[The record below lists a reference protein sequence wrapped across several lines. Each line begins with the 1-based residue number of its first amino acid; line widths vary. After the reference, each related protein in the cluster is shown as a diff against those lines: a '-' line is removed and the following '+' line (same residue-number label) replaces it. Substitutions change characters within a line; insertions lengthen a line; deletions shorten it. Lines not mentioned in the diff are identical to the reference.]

1 MKKLLIALVAVAIL
15 AASVVVAAPASAATA
30 RTVTLTEAQANQLYI
45 VTNPYNRAITSRVV
59 DFQPTQVVISTSF
72 EYRAGKTAN
81 TVTTIVPVISNGRL
95 SWRVTSRARNGEAVP
110 QDVINQINTSISTSW
125 RNWVKGKL
133 PTGKITSVTISDVD
147 MVIAYTTA
155 R

>member
-1 MKKLLIALVAVAIL
+1 MKKLLIAIVAVVIL
-15 AASVVVAAPASAATA
+15 ATSAMAVAPASAATA
-30 RTVTLTEAQANQLYI
+30 RTVTITEAQANQLYI
-45 VTNPYNRAITSRVV
+45 ITNPYNRAITSRIV
-59 DFQPTQVVISTSF
+59 DFQPNQIVISTSF

-81 TVTTIVPVISNGRL
+81 TVTTIVPVVANGRL
-95 SWRVTSRARNGEAVP
+95 SWRVTSRSRNGEAVP

-133 PTGKITSVTISDVD
+133 STGIITSITISDVNV
-147 MVIAYTTA
+147 VISYTTT

>member
-1 MKKLLIALVAVAIL
+1 MKKLLIAVVAVAIL
-15 AASVVVAAPASAATA
+15 AVSVLNVAPASAATA
-30 RTVTLTEAQANQLYI
+30 RTATITEAQANQLYI
-45 VTNPYNRAITSRVV
+45 VTNPYNRAITSRAV
-59 DFQPTQVVISTSF
+59 DFQIGQVVVSTNF

-81 TVTTIVPVISNGRL
+81 TVTVIVPVVSNGRL
-95 SWRVTSRARNGEAVP
+95 SWRVTSRSRNGEAVP

-133 PTGKITSVTISDVD
+133 PAGKITNVTISDVD
-147 MVIAYTTA
+147 MVIAYTTT

>member
-1 MKKLLIALVAVAIL
+1 MKKLLIAIVAVAIL
-15 AASVVVAAPASAATA
+15 ATSVMTAAPASAATA
-30 RTVTLTEAQANQLYI
+30 RTVTITEAQANQLYI
-45 VTNPYNRAITSRVV
+45 VTNPYNRAINSRVV
-59 DFQPTQVVISTSF
+59 DFQPNQIVISTSF

-81 TVTTIVPVISNGRL
+81 TVTTIVPVIANGRL
-95 SWRVTSRARNGEAVP
+95 SWRVTSRSRNGEAVP

-133 PTGKITSVTISDVD
+133 PTGKITSIAISDVD
-147 MVIAYTTA
+147 VVISYTTT